1 MSTFTELD
9 ARRLGRVRRFFAQH
23 PSASDLLVC
32 LLFLADSVLARQV
45 GADNG
50 RTDPLL
56 VVLIGVAGTACLAL
70 RRRYPVAVLTAVA
83 VLGVLQALT
92 TGYLDQ
98 FTLGI
103 ALACYAV
110 AAVCGP
116 RTTWAAAGGAT
127 LLCVAA
133 LVLWGAPS
141 RPDSGHVTLYTIDGE
156 AVRSSVD
163 SALMSEGPGLALGVL
178 AALTVGANV
187 RGHRHHART
196 LVARH
201 RQAVQAGEQQ
211 AVLAA
216 AAEQTRIA
224 REMHDVVA
232 HGLTVMVALS
242 DGARAALRRSP
253 DDAEHALELLSETGR
268 SALGDMRL
276 MLGVLR
282 GTDAPMEPQPT
293 AQDLDALVQ
302 SFRAANLTV
311 RLTTAGP
318 ALPED
323 ATLLLTV
330 HRVVQESLTNALRHA
345 GDGTTV
351 TVVVNHLPDRVE
363 VTVVDTGPVDT
374 GAKSTLGGERRLTRL
389 GDLMGG
395 AARRGSSEPDDVDP
409 GVPRPGRGLVG
420 MRERAAVYGGA
431 VSAGPFRNGWRV
443 HVVLR
448 LDRGTATV

>member
-9 ARRLGRVRRFFAQH
+9 ARRLGRVRRFFARH
-23 PSASDLLVC
+23 PSASDVLVC
-32 LLFLADSVLARQV
+32 LLFAADSVLSWVV
-45 GADNG
+45 GDDES
-50 RTDPLL
+50 RTAPLLL
-56 VVLIGVAGTACLAL
+56 VVLLGVAGTACLAL
-70 RRRYPVAVLTAVA
+70 RRRHPVAVLTAMA
-83 VLGVLQALT
+83 VLGVLQVLA

-98 FTLGI
+98 YTLGI
-103 ALACYAV
+103 ALAGYAV
-110 AAVCGP
+110 AAVSGP
-116 RTTWAAAGGAT
+116 RTSWAAAVGAT
-127 LLCVAA
+127 LVCFAA
-133 LVLWGAPS
+133 LVPWGAPP
-141 RPDSGHVTLYTIDGE
+141 RPESGHMVLYTIDGD
-156 AVRSSVD
+156 AVRSTVD
-163 SALMSEGPGLALGVL
+163 SALASEGPALVFGMLVALA
-178 AALTVGANV
+178 VGSNV
-187 RGHRHHART
+187 RGHRDHARA

-216 AAEQTRIA
+216 ATEQTRIA

-242 DGARAALRRSP
+242 DGARTALRRSP
-253 DDAEHALELLSETGR
+253 DEAEHALELLSETGR

-293 AQDLDALVQ
+293 AQDLDTLVQ
-302 SFRAANLTV
+302 SFRAANMTV

-323 ATLLLTV
+323 ETLLLTV
-330 HRVVQESLTNALRHA
+330 YRVVQESLTNALRHA

-351 TVVVNHLPDRVE
+351 TVEVNHLADRVE

-374 GAKSTLGGERRLTRL
+374 TPESTLGGERRLTRL
-389 GDLMGG
+389 GDRMS
-395 AARRGSSEPDDVDP
+395 AARRGSEPDEVDLA
-409 GVPRPGRGLVG
+409 VPRPGRGLVG

-431 VSAGPFRNGWRV
+431 VSAGPFRTGWRV

-448 LDRGTATV
+448 LDRGATTV